1 MKLTFSDGLSFNCAA
16 NHTDHKPDS
25 RLIEMTGREMKLIA
39 AMRIQSANPE
49 LQELLNSLQGLCRKP
64 ELLPGLINMIND
76 EMVRQLRE
84 ETLSNPQHN
93 NQHISHTD

>member
-1 MKLTFSDGLSFNCAA
+1 MKLTFSDGFSFNYSA
-16 NHTDHKPDS
+16 NHTDRKPDT

-39 AMRIQSANPE
+39 AMRIQSANPD

-93 NQHISHTD
+93 NKHITDID